1 MQENEWLR
9 DFMKWFRQ
17 AVLHV
22 ESYNMDA
29 ILQIFKWSISPS
41 TQFFKSMAK
50 KLPTTMNDLFR
61 QVGKHVMLEDDVRAA
76 FQQILVMN

>member
-1 MQENEWLR
+1 
-9 DFMKWFRQ
+9 
-17 AVLHV
+17 
-22 ESYNMDA
+22 
-29 ILQIFKWSISPS
+29 
-41 TQFFKSMAK
+41 MAK